1 MTLADRMLD
10 FYRRLRF
17 DPHLRGVRVMNPYS
31 DRVVFALVRMFA
43 EKFYS
48 DNRPRRIMLGIN
60 PGRFG
65 AGVTGI
71 MFTDP
76 HKLRHDCGIAND
88 LIGRAELSADFFY
101 SVVEAYG
108 GPSAFYGDFHVSA
121 VSPLGFMR
129 SGRNLNY
136 YDDPKLLARVA
147 PFADSCIR
155 QQIAFG
161 LRTDVCY
168 CLGEG
173 TNYRHVEAWNRT
185 RGWFDRIIA
194 LPHPR
199 WIMQYRR
206 KKKSAFVE
214 LYIHALSSASGGR

>member
-1 MTLADRMLD
+1 MTLADRILD
-10 FYRRLRF
+10 FYRQLRF
-17 DPHLRGVRVMNPYS
+17 DPRIPGVRVMNPYS

-48 DNRPRRIMLGIN
+48 DDRPRRMILGIN

-76 HKLRHDCGIAND
+76 HNLRDGCGIAND
-88 LIGRAELSADFFY
+88 LIGKSELSADFFY
-101 SVVEAYG
+101 SAVKGYG
-108 GPSAFYGDFHVSA
+108 GPSAFYGDFYVSA
-121 VSPLGFMR
+121 VSPLGFTR

-136 YDDPKLLARVA
+136 YDNPKLLARVA
-147 PFADSCIR
+147 PFADACIR

-185 RGWFDRIIA
+185 HGWFDRILA

-206 KKKSAFVE
+206 KKKSEFVE
-214 LYIHALSSASGGR
+214 SYVRAFRSADGCL